1 MCWYF
6 NTSMWDNESSKNV
19 SRRERQVLEIVMRR
33 GKATAREIEEDMPD
47 APTYSAVRSIL
58 RLLIEKELL
67 VKSLNGRTDEYTLPM
82 PAEKARVKALHQM
95 VRDFFS
101 NSVGAAA
108 MALLGDRKSKLSKED
123 ADQLM
128 KLIQE
133 AREK

>member
-1 MCWYF
+1 
-6 NTSMWDNESSKNV
+6 MWDNELFKSV

-33 GKATAREIEEDMPD
+33 GKATAREIEEDLPD

-58 RLLIEKELL
+58 RLLVEKAML
-67 VKSLNGRTDEYTLPM
+67 VKTLQGRTDEYILPL
-82 PAEKARVKALHQM
+82 PAEKARVNALHQM

-108 MALLGDRKSKLSKED
+108 MALLGDRKSKLSKEE

-133 AREK
+133 ARQK

>member
-1 MCWYF
+1 
-6 NTSMWDNESSKNV
+6 MWDNDSFKNV

>member
-1 MCWYF
+1 MLIF
-6 NTSMWDNESSKNV
+6 QHTMWDNLASKNV

-101 NSVGAAA
+101 DSVGAAA

-123 ADQLM
+123 ADKLM

>member
-1 MCWYF
+1 
-6 NTSMWDNESSKNV
+6 MWDNELFKSV

-33 GKATAREIEEDMPD
+33 GKATAREIEEDLPD

-58 RLLIEKELL
+58 RLLVEKAML
-67 VKSLNGRTDEYTLPM
+67 VKTLQGRTDEYALPL
-82 PAEKARVKALHQM
+82 PAEKARVNALHQM

-133 AREK
+133 ARQK

>member
-1 MCWYF
+1 
-6 NTSMWDNESSKNV
+6 MWDNLTSKNV

-33 GKATAREIEEDMPD
+33 SRATAREIEEEMPD

-58 RLLIEKELL
+58 RLLVEKGLL
-67 VKSLNGRTDEYTLPM
+67 VKELRGRTDEFTLPLA
-82 PAEKARVKALHQM
+82 PEKARVNALHQM

-108 MALLGDRKSKLSKED
+108 MALLGDRRSKLSKED
-123 ADQLM
+123 ADRLM

>member
-1 MCWYF
+1 
-6 NTSMWDNESSKNV
+6 MWDYETSKNV

-33 GKATAREIEEDMPD
+33 GTATAREIEEDMPD

-58 RLLIEKELL
+58 RLLIKKELL
-67 VKSLNGRTDEYTLPM
+67 LKTLNGRTDEYTLPM

>member
-1 MCWYF
+1 
-6 NTSMWDNESSKNV
+6 MWDNNASKNV

-33 GKATAREIEEDMPD
+33 GSASAREIEAELPD

-58 RLLIEKELL
+58 RMLVDKELL
-67 VKSLNGRTDEYTLPM
+67 IKSPQGRANEFTLPM
-82 PAEKARVKALHQM
+82 APEKARVKALHQM

-101 NSVGAAA
+101 NSVGSAA
-108 MALLGDRKSKLSKED
+108 MALLGDRKSKLSKEE
-123 ADQLM
+123 ADTLM

>member
-1 MCWYF
+1 
-6 NTSMWDNESSKNV
+6 MWDNEASKNV

-33 GKATAREIEEDMPD
+33 GTATAREIEEDMPD

-67 VKSLNGRTDEYTLPM
+67 LKTLNGRTDEYTLPM
-82 PAEKARVKALHQM
+82 PAEKARAKALHQM

-128 KLIQE
+128 KLLQE

>member
-1 MCWYF
+1 
-6 NTSMWDNESSKNV
+6 MWDNEVFKNV

-33 GKATAREIEEDMPD
+33 GKATAREIEEDLPD

-58 RLLIEKELL
+58 RLLVEKSML
-67 VKSLNGRTDEYTLPM
+67 VKTLQGRTDEYSLPL
-82 PAEKARVKALHQM
+82 PAEKARVNALHQM

-108 MALLGDRKSKLSKED
+108 MALLGDRKSKLSKEE

-133 AREK
+133 ARQK